1 MRTRTLTAL
10 ALAIGVSATPL
21 TAQPGRGGAPDGAR
35 RGGPPTEGRAD
46 ARGPMMRGPAS
57 PAAMLLRQRERLA
70 LTPEQVTRLET
81 LAAAQQKALAPVSQA
96 QQLRLRADLLDA
108 TSATGNPQAA
118 RAVLDKMSA
127 QRNERIVAGLRAHQ
141 EARAVLTDAQRT
153 QVEGMRT
160 TMRQRAGRAR
170 AGRLGDA
177 RANARFREGRG
188 PGRAEVARSRRGDA
202 PDGARPP
209 RPRRPDAP

>member
-1 MRTRTLTAL
+1 
-10 ALAIGVSATPL
+10 
-21 TAQPGRGGAPDGAR
+21 
-35 RGGPPTEGRAD
+35 
-46 ARGPMMRGPAS
+46 MMRGPAS

-81 LAAAQQKALAPVSQA
+81 LAAAQQKALAPVSPA

-108 TSATGNPQAA
+108 TSGTGNPQAA

-127 QRNERIVAGLRAHQ
+127 QRNERIVAGLRARQ
-141 EARAVLTDAQRT
+141 EAQAVLTDAQRT
-153 QVEGMRT
+153 QVESLRT
-160 TMRQRAGRAR
+160 AMRQRVGRAR

-177 RANARFREGRG
+177 RGNARFRAGRG
-188 PGRAEVARSRRGDA
+188 PDRADVARGRRGNA
-202 PDGARPP
+202 PDDARPS